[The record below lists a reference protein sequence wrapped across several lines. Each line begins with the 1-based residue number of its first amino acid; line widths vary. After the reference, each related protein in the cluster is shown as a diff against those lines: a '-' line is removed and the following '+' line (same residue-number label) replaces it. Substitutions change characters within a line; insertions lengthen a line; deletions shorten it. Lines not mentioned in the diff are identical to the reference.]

1 MNHMKLLF
9 MREDRRRK
17 RGQIVWRPY
26 AMSMQC
32 SLEHFILVKIDM
44 RKVPAELIEKQAL
57 LKLKLDKLMK
67 QYPPTPR
74 EVIHEDGTVET
85 VIDAGYFD
93 EDGVSS
99 HSYPVE
105 VTIDDITWEGRDE

>member
-1 MNHMKLLF
+1 MSHMMKVLF
-9 MREDRRRK
+9 MRHDRRRK
-17 RGQIVWRPY
+17 RGDIVWRPY

-44 RKVPAELIEKQAL
+44 SKVPAELIEKQAL

-74 EVIHEDGTVET
+74 KVVHEGGTTET
-85 VIDAGYFD
+85 VMDAGYFD
-93 EDGVSS
+93 EEGVSS
-99 HSYPVE
+99 HSDPVE
-105 VTIDDITWEGRDE
+105 ITVGDITWEGK